1 MKIIHNNETITGENI
16 YSCEISEYCDLISNE
31 IASNTLTVKLKVP
44 VEKVFKKKDQIVC
57 VDNNDNIMG
66 YFYIET
72 AKLVDYISYDNSYVY
87 DINANDIVYYLED
100 YDFLGAYYT
109 EIDLESVLTS
119 MFRNTGI
126 TLIIPASLKEYKIS
140 GYCPAGNLRE
150 ALQSLCF
157 TNNLI
162 VNTSRINGIELRIED
177 DITKNVIEYEKIFGT
192 DIDVNDEL
200 TGVSATATS
209 YLYPKSDSDRNTLF
223 EGVFTDYDLGETIQT
238 ITFEPHQYFLIENGT
253 ILDATTCF
261 AAIQANNGTDT
272 VKLTGI
278 PYVKTQISYTK
289 GDKKNSVVI
298 NNNTMINIYN
308 INNLI
313 SNVYDYYSN
322 THTANIDCLYAGNV
336 PGDRIAVKTKFGLVY
351 GRISEQ
357 TISITNA
364 TQRVKMTVEGA
375 LLPPQ
380 ESYYTPNELRTGDKL
395 GII

>member
-1 MKIIHNNETITGENI
+1 MKIIHNNETITGSSI

-31 IASNTLTVKLKVP
+31 IASNTISVRLKVP
-44 VEKVFKKKDQIVC
+44 VEKVFKKKDKIVC
-57 VDNNDNIMG
+57 IDNDESIMG
-66 YFYIET
+66 YFYIEN
-72 AKLVDYISYDNSYVY
+72 AKLVDYIQYENSYVY
-87 DINANDIVYYLED
+87 EINGNDIIYYLED
-100 YDFLGAYYT
+100 FEFLGAFYKD
-109 EIDLESVLTS
+109 IDLESVLTS

-126 TLIIPASLKEYKIS
+126 TLIIPASLKDYKIN
-140 GYCPAGNLRE
+140 GYCAAGNLRE

-162 VNTSRINGIELRIED
+162 VNTSRIDGIELKIED
-177 DITKNVIEYEKIFGT
+177 DITKNVIEYNTIFST

-209 YLYPKSDSDRNTLF
+209 YLFPNSESDRDTLF
-223 EGVFTDYDLGETIQT
+223 EGVFTDFDLGETMQT

-253 ILDATTCF
+253 IEDATTCF
-261 AAIQANNGTDT
+261 AVIKANNGIDT

-289 GDKKNSVVI
+289 GDKKNSIVI
-298 NNNTMINIYN
+298 NNNDMINIYN

-313 SNVYDYYSN
+313 SNVYEYYSN
-322 THTANIDCLYAGNV
+322 THTANIDCLYVGNI

-364 TQRVKMTVEGA
+364 TQRVKMTIEGA

-395 GII
+395 GIV